1 MKKRISAFLLA
12 VLMLVTTFAASVGDL
27 TRVKADDLVLKLH
40 LHRDDGDYKSWDVWL
55 WEVDGG
61 DGAAY
66 TFDEVD
72 ENGDGVA
79 TKVITPGTNSVGFI
93 VRTAG
98 SWDKKDIDADQF
110 IDLSTVTSGTVHFYV
125 VSGVEGGT
133 MELGTD
139 AVAGVKLSS
148 VKYNQSKGVIDI
160 KATSEIEN
168 ADKAFSVKCNGVDA
182 AIESVTANGKTY
194 SIKLKDEVDLT
205 ASYSVTFDG
214 TDYSVI
220 IPSIFSTDE
229 FEQKYTYTGNDLGAT
244 WSKDSTTFRVWA
256 PTAAKVKVNLYESG
270 DKKANDLKQSIDMTA
285 DVNGTW
291 VAKVDGDL
299 NKTYYT
305 YSVTIGDKESEA
317 CDPYARATG
326 INGDRAMVIDLAST
340 NPEGWD
346 NDKNPNAD
354 LKITDAI
361 IYELQIRDLG
371 ADASSNISKPG
382 TYLSLTEH
390 GTKTASGIST
400 GVDHIK
406 ELGITHLQILPFYDF
421 GSVDESKGGYN
432 WGYDP
437 KNYNVPEGSYSTDP
451 ANGEVRVSEV
461 KQMVQSLHND
471 GISVVMDVVYNHV
484 YQMNDF
490 CFNVIVPQYF
500 SRIDDN
506 GKASSGSGC
515 GNDTA
520 SERSMVRKYIVDS
533 VLYWAT
539 EYHIDGFRFDLVGL
553 IDTDTINEVVK
564 EVHAV
569 RPDIIFY
576 GEGWTMNTATTKEN
590 VTLTTQVN
598 SSQVQDFAF
607 FNDNIRDDIKGSVFS
622 ASDKGYVTGKT
633 GLNSSITRSW
643 LGRPGTWCKSP
654 SQTVNYASCHDNNT
668 LFDRICNVKI
678 TEDLATKIKRNNLA
692 AALYLTAEGIP
703 FMQAGEEMLRSKVN
717 AEGRF
722 EDNTYNLGDGINSLK
737 WDTLDDAAYMGVF
750 EYYKGL
756 IAFRKAHAGLRL
768 STAAEVAQ
776 YVKEM
781 EGIDKELLG
790 FEVSGDAT
798 GEESDGIIVVFNP
811 TEQDVEVT
819 LPEGKWG
826 VCVNGERAGADAVE
840 VVEGKAVA
848 SSLSAL
854 VLVKNMKAGSA
865 DASASSDG
873 KILGMTKPV
882 FFGVVAAVAV
892 VVIVVIVVVVVAAK
906 KKKNK

>member
-133 MELGTD
+133 MKLGTD

-220 IPSIFSTDE
+220 IPSVFSTDE
-229 FEQKYTYTGNDLGAT
+229 FEQKYTYAGNDLGAT

-326 INGDRAMVIDLAST
+326 INGDRAMVIDLA
-340 NPEGWD
+340 
-346 NDKNPNAD
+346 
-354 LKITDAI
+354 
-361 IYELQIRDLG
+361 
-371 ADASSNISKPG
+371 
-382 TYLSLTEH
+382 
-390 GTKTASGIST
+390 
-400 GVDHIK
+400 
-406 ELGITHLQILPFYDF
+406 
-421 GSVDESKGGYN
+421 
-432 WGYDP
+432 
-437 KNYNVPEGSYSTDP
+437 
-451 ANGEVRVSEV
+451 
-461 KQMVQSLHND
+461 
-471 GISVVMDVVYNHV
+471 
-484 YQMNDF
+484 
-490 CFNVIVPQYF
+490 C
-500 SRIDDN
+500 
-506 GKASSGSGC
+506 
-515 GNDTA
+515 
-520 SERSMVRKYIVDS
+520 
-533 VLYWAT
+533 
-539 EYHIDGFRFDLVGL
+539 
-553 IDTDTINEVVK
+553 
-564 EVHAV
+564 
-569 RPDIIFY
+569 
-576 GEGWTMNTATTKEN
+576 
-590 VTLTTQVN
+590 
-598 SSQVQDFAF
+598 
-607 FNDNIRDDIKGSVFS
+607 
-622 ASDKGYVTGKT
+622 
-633 GLNSSITRSW
+633 
-643 LGRPGTWCKSP
+643 
-654 SQTVNYASCHDNNT
+654 
-668 LFDRICNVKI
+668 
-678 TEDLATKIKRNNLA
+678 
-692 AALYLTAEGIP
+692 
-703 FMQAGEEMLRSKVN
+703 
-717 AEGRF
+717 
-722 EDNTYNLGDGINSLK
+722 
-737 WDTLDDAAYMGVF
+737 
-750 EYYKGL
+750 
-756 IAFRKAHAGLRL
+756 
-768 STAAEVAQ
+768 
-776 YVKEM
+776 
-781 EGIDKELLG
+781 
-790 FEVSGDAT
+790 
-798 GEESDGIIVVFNP
+798 
-811 TEQDVEVT
+811 
-819 LPEGKWG
+819 
-826 VCVNGERAGADAVE
+826 
-840 VVEGKAVA
+840 
-848 SSLSAL
+848 
-854 VLVKNMKAGSA
+854 
-865 DASASSDG
+865 
-873 KILGMTKPV
+873 
-882 FFGVVAAVAV
+882 
-892 VVIVVIVVVVVAAK
+892 
-906 KKKNK
+906 